1 MKELARRYEKVLIT
15 GGTHGIGKA
24 IAEQF
29 ASCGYEVCITGR
41 NVEAG
46 DEVTKNAKEK
56 YRESMHFIPCE
67 MQDTEQIKNAVAQA
81 VQKMDRIDILV
92 NNAGIYPAAPLL
104 EMTEEDFDR
113 VFRVNVW
120 GAFEMARE
128 AAKQSMIPCK
138 GGKLIF
144 VSSVDGWLPSAGIA
158 AYAASKAAVNSLVKS
173 FAIELSPYGIHAN
186 GIAPGWVATETVL
199 KAGRWKSQM
208 DSVLEKRMADPE
220 EIGKAIIALCT
231 ESFDYMDGEVLNFS
245 GGLIMN
251 A

>member
-1 MKELARRYEKVLIT
+1 MTRRYEKVLVT

-46 DEVTKNAKEK
+46 DEVIENAKEK
-56 YRESMHFIPCE
+56 YQGSMHFISCE
-67 MQDTEQIKNAVAQA
+67 MQDTDQIKKAVAQA
-81 VQKMDRIDILV
+81 VQKMERIDILV
-92 NNAGIYPAAPLL
+92 NNAGIYPAVSLL

-113 VFRVNVW
+113 VFRVNVR

-128 AAKQSMIPCK
+128 AAKQSMIPCN

-199 KAGRWKSQM
+199 KAGRWKTQM

-220 EIGKAIIALCT
+220 EIGKAIIALCKD
-231 ESFDYMDGEVLNFS
+231 SFDYMDGEVLNFS